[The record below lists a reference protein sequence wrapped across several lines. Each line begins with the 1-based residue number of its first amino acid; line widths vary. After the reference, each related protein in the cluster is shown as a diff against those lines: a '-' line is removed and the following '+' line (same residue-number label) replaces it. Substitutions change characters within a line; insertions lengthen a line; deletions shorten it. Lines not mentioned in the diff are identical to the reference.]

1 MDWKT
6 RARLEEM
13 EKSIEENEDMEIV
26 NLRDVDEV
34 PADAQP
40 ITFDDLM
47 KLMKDPVG
55 RSDGRGG
62 EEASKSAAKRES
74 IQQWNDARKK
84 VDVNAL
90 FRPN

>member
-13 EKSIEENEDMEIV
+13 ENRIEENEDMEVV

-47 KLMKDPVG
+47 KLMKDPMG

-62 EEASKSAAKRES
+62 EELSESAAKREG

-84 VDVNAL
+84 IDVNAI